1 MRLEGWRIL
10 ACFSAIVRL
19 RDCFATITPRSH
31 ADIMQFYCHREERT
45 EKVRPELLAETRK
58 HKAAKL
64 LRQIPCI
71 GPIRYGPYCVKQ
83 SPNS

>member
-1 MRLEGWRIL
+1 MPKRVPYDRAGYGW
-10 ACFSAIVRL
+10 SE
-19 RDCFATITPRSH
+19 
-31 ADIMQFYCHREERT
+31 DIMQFDCHREERT

-71 GPIRYGPYCVKQ
+71 GRIHSGPYCVKQ